1 MTPSGNSGSIF
12 SSMNSR
18 DFRASR
24 PQLVG
29 QLVTI
34 STMEKPLPSSWFW
47 KALRMACLVLFTLA
61 GVLQL
66 VRTR

>member
-1 MTPSGNSGSIF
+1 M
-12 SSMNSR
+12 
-18 DFRASR
+18 

-29 QLVTI
+29 QPVTI

-47 KALRMACLVLFTLA
+47 KAFRMAFFVFMTLA

-66 VRTR
+66 VRSRYTGASSRSRISHMCIG